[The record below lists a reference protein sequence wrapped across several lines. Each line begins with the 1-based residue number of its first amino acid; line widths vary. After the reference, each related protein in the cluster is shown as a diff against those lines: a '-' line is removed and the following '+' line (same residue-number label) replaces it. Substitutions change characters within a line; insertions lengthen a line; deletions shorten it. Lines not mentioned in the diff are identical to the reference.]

1 MKDLIAR
8 ILSPYKVVRVDGKTY
23 KVRQNVSWELQE
35 EAASI
40 EHKFIHQYRF
50 DNLLRRNQVEPI
62 LQRLGFAIDAM
73 PELVNRI
80 KSLKKDLYRKFPD
93 LVAQRP
99 YRSQLLG
106 GKKELMSLHA
116 EIGSLD
122 THTLEFFAEKM
133 ASFHVIKNTIEGCPK
148 SLRSDFSFIE
158 KVYYG
163 LLRQTVNVEALRGL
177 ARNDFW
183 RTIWSGKKVNLFKRQ
198 PLTEEQM
205 ALVSFSR
212 MYDNITNANE
222 PPPQAVIDDDDMLD
236 GWLLIQQEE
245 RGGKKKQPTYGHK
258 IDSSKEVFV
267 MAKNQEH
274 ADMIY
279 DMNDPEQRAIQKVRA
294 RQLNQHGRVQLG
306 QFADMQR
313 AKNAAR

>member
-1 MKDLIAR
+1 MKDLIAH
-8 ILSPYKVVRVDGKTY
+8 ILSPYRVVRVDGKTY
-23 KVRQNVSWELQE
+23 KIKQNVRWELQE

-40 EHKFIHQYRF
+40 EQSYIQRYRF

-62 LQRLGFAIDAM
+62 LQRLGFAVDTM
-73 PELVNRI
+73 GELTERI

-93 LVAQRP
+93 LIAQRP
-99 YRSQLLG
+99 YRAQLQG
-106 GKKELMSLHA
+106 GKKELMGLYA

-133 ASFHVIKNTIEGCPK
+133 ASFHIIKNTIEGCPRQ
-148 SLRSDFSFIE
+148 LREDFSFLE
-158 KVYYG
+158 KIHYS
-163 LLRQTVNVEALRGL
+163 LLKQAVSADTLRGL
-177 ARNDFW
+177 AHNDFW
-183 RTIWSGKKVNLFKRQ
+183 RSIWHGKKINLFRVQ

-212 MYDNITNANE
+212 MYDNIANYNE

-236 GWLLIQQEE
+236 GWLMIQQEE
-245 RGGKKKQPTYGHK
+245 RNGKKKQPTYGHK

-267 MAKNQEH
+267 MAKSQEH
-274 ADMIY
+274 ADIIY
-279 DMNDPEQRAIQKVRA
+279 DMNDPEQRAIQKVRS
-294 RQLNQHGRVQLG
+294 RQLSQNGRVQLG